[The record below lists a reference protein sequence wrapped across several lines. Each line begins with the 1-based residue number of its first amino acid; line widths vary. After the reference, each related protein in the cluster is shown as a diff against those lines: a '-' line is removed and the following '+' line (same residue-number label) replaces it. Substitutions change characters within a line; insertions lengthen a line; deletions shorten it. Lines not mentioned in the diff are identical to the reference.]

1 MIVPDPSLP
10 LELGFIGLALLVAIA
25 IVVLVHR
32 AGGSAARVA
41 AGLAVFLAGM
51 WLLGWSGVLADP
63 VPPKPLLLLVPA
75 VACSL
80 WFCLRSRA
88 GDALAA
94 STPLAALVALQA
106 FRLPLELL
114 MHGWAREGA
123 LPLQMTFAGQNLD
136 IATGALALL
145 VAPFAARSRAL
156 VYAWNILGLLL
167 LANIVT
173 VAILS
178 MPGPLRLFTADPPN
192 VLVFRA
198 PYTWLP
204 GFFVQVALA
213 GHILVFRALRRVT
226 APAAR

>member
-1 MIVPDPSLP
+1 VIVPDPSRP
-10 LELGFIGLALLVAIA
+10 LELGFIGLALLVAA
-25 IVVLVHR
+25 VIVVLVRR
-32 AGGSAARVA
+32 AGGSAPRVA
-41 AGLAVFLAGM
+41 AGLAVFLAAM
-51 WLLGWSGVLADP
+51 WLLGASGLLADP
-63 VPPKPLLLLVPA
+63 VPPKPFLLLVPA
-75 VACSL
+75 IACSL

-94 STPLAALVALQA
+94 NAPLAALVALQA

-123 LPLQMTFAGQNLD
+123 LPLQMTFAGQNWD
-136 IATGALALL
+136 IATGALALV
-145 VAPFAARSRAL
+145 VAPLAARSRAL
-156 VYAWNILGLLL
+156 VFAWNVLGLLL

-178 MPGPLRLFTADPPN
+178 MPGPLRVFTADPAN

-213 GHILVFRALRRVT
+213 GHILVFRALRR
-226 APAAR
+226 

>member
-1 MIVPDPSLP
+1 VR
-10 LELGFIGLALLVAIA
+10 
-25 IVVLVHR
+25 R

-51 WLLGWSGVLADP
+51 WLLGWSGVFADP

-80 WFCLRSRA
+80 WFALRSRA

-94 STPLAALVALQA
+94 NAPLAALVALQA

-123 LPLQMTFAGQNLD
+123 LPLQMTFAGQNWD

-156 VYAWNILGLLL
+156 VHAWNIVGLLL

-173 VAILS
+173 VALLS
-178 MPGPLRLFTADPPN
+178 MPGPLRLFTTDPPN

-226 APAAR
+226 GSAAR